1 MFLFDVETLG
11 VESNSV
17 ILSMACVYFKSG
29 DTPSHQ
35 ELKDSAFFCKF
46 DVSDQVNRFGRK
58 IDRDTIGWWKKQC
71 KNAQIKSFI
80 PNKDWDVPFEAGHA
94 AMKLWVDSKNDPNCW
109 VWARGGLDD
118 VVLSSMERASGCE
131 NIFAFHRWRDVRT
144 AVDFLYGTTSGY
156 VKTEVPGWVDDFDP
170 ALHITK
176 HNPVDDCV
184 FDAMQLLYG
193 VKNDTE

>member
-11 VESNSV
+11 TESNSV
-17 ILSMACVYFKSG
+17 ILSMACVYFKAG

-35 ELKDSAFFCKF
+35 ELKDTAFFCKF
-46 DVSDQVNRFGRK
+46 DVIDQVNRFDRK
-58 IDRDTIGWWKKQC
+58 IDKGTVDWWKKQC

-80 PNKDWDVPFEAGHA
+80 PNKEWDIPFEAGHK
-94 AMKLWVDSKNDPNCW
+94 AMAEWVKDKNDPTCW

-118 VVLSSMERASGCE
+118 VVLSSMERAAGLD
-131 NIFAFHRWRDVRT
+131 NIFAYHRWRDVRT
-144 AVDFLYGTTSGY
+144 AVDYMYNRTNGY
-156 VKTEVPGWVDDFDP
+156 TDTEVPAWVDAFDSQ
-170 ALHITK
+170 LHITK

-193 VKNDTE
+193 KKAPE

>member
-1 MFLFDVETLG
+1 MFVFDVETLG

-17 ILSMACVYFKSG
+17 VLSMACVYFNPK

-35 ELKDSAFFCKF
+35 ELKDTSFFCKF
-46 DVSDQVNRFGRK
+46 DVSDQVKRFDRK
-58 IDRDTIGWWKKQC
+58 IDRDTIAWWKKQC

-80 PNKDWDVPFEAGHA
+80 PNKEWDIPFEAGHS
-94 AMKLWVDSKNDPNCW
+94 AMKEWVKSKNDPDCY

-118 VVLSSMERASGCE
+118 VVLSSMERATGCE
-131 NIFAFHRWRDVRT
+131 NIFSYNRWRDVRT
-144 AVDFLYGTTSGY
+144 AVDYMYNRTNGY
-156 VKTEVPGWVDDFDP
+156 TDTEVPAWVDDFNSQ
-170 ALHITK
+170 LHITK

-193 VKNDTE
+193 VKNDSE